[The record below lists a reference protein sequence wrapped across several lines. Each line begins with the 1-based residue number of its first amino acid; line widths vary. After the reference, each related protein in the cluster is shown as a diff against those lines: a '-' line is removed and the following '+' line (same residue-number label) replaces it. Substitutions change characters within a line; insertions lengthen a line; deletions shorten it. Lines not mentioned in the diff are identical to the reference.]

1 MQRLLNDAIYGNQCC
16 LPTGSELNLHVV
28 SLEHACYDTV
38 TTTEATTEEP
48 RSTVAIVRKA
58 LRESLW
64 WMFAYATKLK
74 CVEGMTPGRVELAS
88 KYLLLTVGLF
98 LFNSRFH
105 HSTIRDTTTRLES
118 HVNFK
123 SHIRVSHVSRE
134 RKKGKVVL
142 IAGRSGRHGLP
153 TRKRDSRHYLTDLP
167 STWLGRFFEWS

>member
-1 MQRLLNDAIYGNQCC
+1 MVDVRVCNEAEMRGRNDTWESG
-16 LPTGSELNLHVV
+16 TGLKV
-28 SLEHACYDTV
+28 SSIDGWA
-38 TTTEATTEEP
+38 
-48 RSTVAIVRKA
+48 
-58 LRESLW
+58 
-64 WMFAYATKLK
+64 
-74 CVEGMTPGRVELAS
+74 
-88 KYLLLTVGLF
+88 F

-167 STWLGRFFEWS
+167 STWLGRFFEWSRAFHALLDHCQSSSN